1 MLKTLAHVFA
11 VGNLDSDVN
20 LKEGNGENPSGS
32 SLGIPVANAIM
43 SLSVIEKGVSF
54 TFTSPELDS
63 VGTK

>member
-43 SLSVIEKGVSF
+43 FLSVIEKVFPSL
-54 TFTSPELDS
+54 SPHQNWIL
-63 VGTK
+63 